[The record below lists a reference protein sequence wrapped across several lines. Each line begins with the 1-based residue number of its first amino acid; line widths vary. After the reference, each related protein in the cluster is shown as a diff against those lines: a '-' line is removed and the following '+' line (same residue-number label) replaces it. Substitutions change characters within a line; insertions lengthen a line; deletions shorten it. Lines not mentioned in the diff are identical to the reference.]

1 MNTTKSLIIAALF
14 ATVGAASFAQAP
26 AAAKTAPA
34 TPVAVATPVAAKPIA
49 ATAPAPAASKVVR
62 HKKPHTKKA
71 ASAAST
77 GK

>member
-1 MNTTKSLIIAALF
+1 MNTTKTLIIAALF

-34 TPVAVATPVAAKPIA
+34 KPVAVAMPAA
-49 ATAPAPAASKVVR
+49 ATTPAPAASKVVH
-62 HKKPHTKKA
+62 HKKPHAKKA